1 MSTFTIWESEV
12 TTDCKCT
19 DENEQPI
26 TGDCWG
32 WCIQF
37 AEEDVAF
44 LIEEWLERNQV
55 TNDPDEV
62 TVLITTEAMNWNNV
76 SAHAISKADTLIEK
90 LRINGDY
97 RLRFKLQRTELSIVR
112 YSHDEPT
119 GALFTVGIIVDD
131 SQDE

>member
-32 WCIQF
+32 WCLEY
-37 AEEDVAF
+37 AEQDVAF
-44 LIEEWLERNQV
+44 LVEEWLERNAV
-55 TNDPDEV
+55 TDDPDEV
-62 TVLITTEAMNWNNV
+62 TVLITTEAMNWDRV
-76 SAHAISKADTLIEK
+76 SAHAISTADKLIEK
-90 LRINGDY
+90 LKINGDY
-97 RLRFKLQRTELSIVR
+97 RLRFKLQRDELTIVR

-119 GALFTVGIIVDD
+119 GSLFTVGIIVDER
-131 SQDE
+131 QPE